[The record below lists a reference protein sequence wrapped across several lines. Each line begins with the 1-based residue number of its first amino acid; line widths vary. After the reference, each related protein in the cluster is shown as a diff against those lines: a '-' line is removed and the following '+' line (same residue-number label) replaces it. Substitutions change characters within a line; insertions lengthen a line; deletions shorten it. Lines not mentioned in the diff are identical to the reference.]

1 MKRILRKIEALHLP
15 FFHVPPEEME
25 LEELEAQME
34 DLKKAM
40 EDEYEANKES
50 TLYLELYET
59 FREAEEAYK
68 AAKKESDEYY
78 DDYNNRPKRCILCG
92 ALKGE
97 NRDGPCPLARASI
110 AGKN

>member
-1 MKRILRKIEALHLP
+1 
-15 FFHVPPEEME
+15 ME

-40 EDEYEANKES
+40 EDEYEKNKES

-59 FREAEEAYK
+59 FREAEEAYE
-68 AAKKESDEYY
+68 AAKKEEEKFW
-78 DDYNNRPKRCILCG
+78 DDYNNRPKRCIYCG

-97 NRDGPCPLARASI
+97 VRDGPCPLARASI
-110 AGKN
+110 ASKN